1 MRGVL
6 KAIAVIS
13 ATFLSAC
20 STDISRLDQGVAMLA
35 DRQYAEAQTHFEAML
50 AEDAGDPYVN
60 LNLGVASANLG
71 DKVAAARYYRTA
83 IANGQ
88 SARIE
93 TTVQGGEQSQQSTTV
108 AALAARNLE
117 LLGS

>member
-1 MRGVL
+1 MRGIIT
-6 KAIAVIS
+6 AAAVAS
-13 ATFLSAC
+13 ATFLAAC

-35 DRQYAEAQTHFEAML
+35 EKRYADAQTHFEAML
-50 AEDAGDPYVN
+50 TEDAGDPYVN

-71 DKVAAARYYRTA
+71 DNVAAARYYRTA

-93 TTVQGGEQSQQSTTV
+93 TTVQGGTQNQQSTTV